1 MSGFIFIGGFMNLEE
16 IKKHE
21 VFGSISTTAKLY
33 LHNGKIYKLFDDRIN
48 VNESILFDLYD
59 SPVDNCARIYDL
71 LYDEDLIGYSMKYYN
86 GYKEIDKKR
95 ISLELKKLY
104 AHKLIEV
111 YNELKKRGYIY
122 YDFHGRNI
130 LVKDSDLVLIDI
142 DGCIENEGANDIL
155 GVGYLNNFILS
166 FIHDCNL
173 DLCKNKNEILRII
186 HSDLSYDYK
195 EKGSLEELDEYILN
209 IGSNDI
215 KRMQRK
221 LSKIR

>member
-1 MSGFIFIGGFMNLEE
+1 MDLEE

-21 VFGSISTTAKLY
+21 VFKTISTTAKLY
-33 LHNGKIYKLFDDRIN
+33 LYNGKIYKLFDDRIN
-48 VNESILFDLYD
+48 VNESILFDLYN

-130 LVKDSDLVLIDI
+130 LVKDEDLVLIDI

-166 FIHDCNL
+166 FMHDCNL

-209 IGSNDI
+209 INSSDI
-215 KRMQRK
+215 KKMQRK